1 MAAAV
6 SSKSAP
12 PLGLGI
18 KVAYGFGSVA
28 YGVKN
33 GGFDYFLLL
42 FYSQVIGLDA
52 RLVGIAIT
60 AALLFD
66 AVSDPIVGYWSDNQ
80 RSRWGRRHPFMYAA
94 ALPVAFSYFL
104 VWNPPLEASQTG
116 LFLYLLSLAVVI
128 RTFITAYETPC
139 SALAPELTFDYDE
152 RSSLLSYR
160 SYFGWTGGNAMTVL
174 MFFFLFPAM
183 ATEAIPDGRFNRD
196 SYALMGV
203 IGSVLM
209 LVSILVCAIGTHHRI
224 PHLMAPPPQRR
235 ITLRTVFKEIY
246 ETLSN
251 RSFISLFIASVF
263 SAVAS
268 GLAAGLAFYFQTYFW
283 GFTSIEQGI
292 INMSTFIAAVIGF
305 VLAPLA
311 TRYLGKKRGVMIIGL
326 IAFLGAPLPVVLRLF
341 EVLPENGTD
350 FIFWFIFITQTID
363 VGLIICYGI
372 LFASMVSDL
381 VEQSELQT
389 GRRSEGLFFS
399 AVTFIR
405 KCTQGFGL
413 MAASLVLWLAQFPT
427 GATTAD
433 VEADAL
439 WRLGAWYVPAIL
451 CLWLTMMAVIST
463 YKLDR
468 AGHEE
473 NLRQLAE
480 TRKAQL

>member
-1 MAAAV
+1 
-6 SSKSAP
+6 
-12 PLGLGI
+12 LGVGI
-18 KVAYGFGSVA
+18 KAAYGFGSVA

-42 FYSQVIGLDA
+42 FYSQVVGLDA

-60 AALLFD
+60 TALIFD
-66 AVSDPIVGYWSDNQ
+66 AVSDPIVGYWSDNL

-104 VWNPPLEASQTG
+104 VWNPPADASQTT
-116 LFLYLLSLAVVI
+116 LFLYLLALAVVI

-196 SYALMGV
+196 SYALMGI

-209 LVSILVCAIGTHHRI
+209 LASIMVCAIGTHGRI
-224 PHLMAPPPQRR
+224 PHLMAPPPERKM
-235 ITLRTVFKEIY
+235 TLATIFREML

-251 RSFISLFIASVF
+251 RSFIALFIASVF

-283 GFTSIEQGI
+283 GFTSVEQGV
-292 INMSTFIAAVIGF
+292 INMSTFIAAAIGF

-311 TRYLGKKRGVMIIGL
+311 TRYLGKKRGVMIVGL

-341 EVLPENGTD
+341 DLLPENGTD

-363 VGLIICYGI
+363 VGLIVCYGI
-372 LFASMVSDL
+372 LFASMISDL
-381 VEQSELQT
+381 VEQSELHT

-427 GATTAD
+427 GATAAD
-433 VEADAL
+433 VSDEAL
-439 WRLGAWYVPAIL
+439 WRLGAWYVPVIL

-463 YKLDR
+463 YRLDR
-468 AGHEE
+468 AEHED
-473 NLRQLAE
+473 NLRRLAV
-480 TRKAQL
+480 TRS